1 MRLQGNLEV
10 MTDLKNQEIK
20 LVEAV
25 VYKDREPFLGVDRAV
40 QSTDHSFT
48 RNYQNYLKIMNILGL
63 QENDELT
70 DEAVEHFRQQNQNL
84 KSESLIGPD
93 LRMKK

>member
-1 MRLQGNLEV
+1 
-10 MTDLKNQEIK
+10 
-20 LVEAV
+20 
-25 VYKDREPFLGVDRAV
+25 
-40 QSTDHSFT
+40 
-48 RNYQNYLKIMNILGL
+48 MNILGL